1 MIVECSR
8 RPDGWIPVKGNE
20 KEICEFLLEHDF
32 YKNFLIEKANDNFKF
47 FHKNIPLGGY
57 YYNYGKDYF
66 DNEDNFFVKL
76 NEDGSISI
84 FDKEQSSYKYV
95 AMKFNFNKT
104 NDFDW
109 VSWLFNSPNV
119 KSLHKNLIT
128 NNIEILCMPSTIFK
142 IREGSILIFN
152 KNSKHLHD
160 VLDRTSVTIDDVLLE
175 NGYAVH
181 GNSINQEIYTLE
193 KRLQKP
199 TTLEE
204 KRCIIKRILSLKNS
218 KNEEG

>member
-57 YYNYGKDYF
+57 YYNYGEDYF
-66 DNEDNFFVKL
+66 DNEDDFFVKL
-76 NEDGSISI
+76 NGEGSITVSEGQP
-84 FDKEQSSYKYV
+84 FFKDYV
-95 AMKFNFNKT
+95 AMEFNLT
-104 NDFDW
+104 DDFDW
-109 VSWLFNSPNV
+109 VKWLFKAPNIH
-119 KSLHKNLIT
+119 SLHQNQLT
-128 NNIEILCMPSTIFK
+128 NTIKDWYMKPTPF
-142 IREGSILIFN
+142 RVQEGSILVFN

-160 VLDRTSVTIDDVLLE
+160 VLDRTSVTIYDVLLE
-175 NGYAVH
+175 NGYVVH
-181 GNSINQEIYTLE
+181 GNSIDREIWDLE
-193 KRLQKP
+193 KRLQKSRN
-199 TTLEE
+199 LEE

>member
-20 KEICEFLLEHDF
+20 EEIIDFLLE
-32 YKNFLIEKANDNFKF
+32 
-47 FHKNIPLGGY
+47 
-57 YYNYGKDYF
+57 YNYYTKYSVNKDGNDFDFNVDNKFWGGKYF
-66 DNEDNFFVKL
+66 NNREGYFVKL
-76 NEDGSISI
+76 NGDGSITVSEGQPS
-84 FDKEQSSYKYV
+84 FKDYV
-95 AMKFNFNKT
+95 AMEFNLT

-109 VSWLFNSPNV
+109 VKWLFKAPNIH
-119 KSLHKNLIT
+119 SLHQNQLT
-128 NNIEILCMPSTIFK
+128 NTIKDWYMKPTPF
-142 IREGSILIFN
+142 RVQEGSILVFN

-193 KRLQKP
+193 KRLQKSRN
-199 TTLEE
+199 LEE
-204 KRCIIKRILSLKNS
+204 KRYIIKRILSLKNS
-218 KNEEG
+218 KNREG

>member
-8 RPDGWIPVKGNE
+8 RPDGWIPVYGNE
-20 KEICEFLLEHDF
+20 EEIIDFLWGQNYYTKCSVKKTKNSFDFWVATEFCGEEYFNNKD
-32 YKNFLIEKANDNFKF
+32 
-47 FHKNIPLGGY
+47 GY
-57 YYNYGKDYF
+57 
-66 DNEDNFFVKL
+66 FVKL
-76 NEDGSISI
+76 DDDGSITVSEGQPS
-84 FDKEQSSYKYV
+84 FEDYV
-95 AMKFNFNKT
+95 AMEFNLT
-104 NDFDW
+104 DDFDW
-109 VSWLFNSPNV
+109 VKWLFKAPNIH
-119 KSLHKNLIT
+119 SLHQNQLT
-128 NNIEILCMPSTIFK
+128 NTIKAWDMKPTPF
-142 IREGSILIFN
+142 RVQEGSILVFN
-152 KNSKHLHD
+152 KNSKTLHD

-204 KRCIIKRILSLKNS
+204 RRSIISRIRSLKNS

>member
-8 RPDGWIPVKGNE
+8 RLDGWIPVKGNE
-20 KEICEFLLEHDF
+20 EEIIDFLWGHDYYTKGSVKETKSSFDF
-32 YKNFLIEKANDNFKF
+32 WVATECCSEEYFNNRD
-47 FHKNIPLGGY
+47 GY
-57 YYNYGKDYF
+57 
-66 DNEDNFFVKL
+66 FVKL
-76 NEDGSISI
+76 DDDGSITVSDGQPS
-84 FDKEQSSYKYV
+84 FKDYV
-95 AMKFNFNKT
+95 AMEFNLT
-104 NDFDW
+104 DDFDW

-204 KRCIIKRILSLKNS
+204 RRSIISRIRSLKNS